1 MALAA
6 YVPHKYPT
14 GLEPGLEATSFYDPS
29 NFTWPFGTHVAVVE
43 IDPETGVI
51 KLRRYIAVDD
61 CGRVINPL
69 LVDGQIHGGLAQG
82 IAQALY
88 EEAVYDENGQLVSGS
103 LMDYAVPKADDL
115 VNFELDRTERRRRS
129 MPSASK
135 ASVRRGRLPPAHDRQ
150 RRGGCPGPIGGEA
163 SRHAPQART
172 GVAGDPASPDK
183 EVMAMPAAPFE
194 YHAPSTLQE
203 AIALLTQYDGEA
215 KILAGGHSLLPIMNL
230 RLAQPKALIDIGKI
244 PGLSGIR
251 EDNGTIVIGAMTT
264 HYLVESSSLLKQ
276 KVPILPETAAVIGD
290 VQVRNRG
297 TIGGSIAHADPAG
310 DLPGAAV
317 ALDMQLKAVGPRG
330 ERTLSAREFFVD
342 ILTTA
347 LQPDEILTE
356 IRVPA
361 MAPRTGSA
369 YEKFPNPASRYA
381 IVGAAAVVT
390 LDGNG
395 VCQKAS
401 IGLNG
406 VTGTPVAAVGVEQTL
421 VGKRVNDQA
430 IQEASAK
437 AADGLEPLG
446 DIFASAAYRAHLAR
460 VFTKRALTRAYGRV

>member
-1 MALAA
+1 
-6 YVPHKYPT
+6 
-14 GLEPGLEATSFYDPS
+14 
-29 NFTWPFGTHVAVVE
+29 
-43 IDPETGVI
+43 
-51 KLRRYIAVDD
+51 
-61 CGRVINPL
+61 
-69 LVDGQIHGGLAQG
+69 
-82 IAQALY
+82 
-88 EEAVYDENGQLVSGS
+88 
-103 LMDYAVPKADDL
+103 
-115 VNFELDRTERRRRS
+115 
-129 MPSASK
+129 
-135 ASVRRGRLPPAHDRQ
+135 
-150 RRGGCPGPIGGEA
+150 
-163 SRHAPQART
+163 
-172 GVAGDPASPDK
+172 
-183 EVMAMPAAPFE
+183 MAMPATPFE
-194 YHAPSTLQE
+194 YHDPSTLQE
-203 AIALLTQYDGEA
+203 AIALLTQYGGEA

-251 EDNGTIVIGAMTT
+251 EEDGTLVIGAMTT

-276 KVPILPETAAVIGD
+276 KLPILPETAAVIGD

-310 DLPGAAV
+310 DFPAAAV

-330 ERTLSAREFFVD
+330 ERTISAREFFVD

-390 LDGNG
+390 TDGNG

-401 IGLNG
+401 VGLNG
-406 VTGTPVAAVGVEQTL
+406 VTGKPVAAVGVEQAL
-421 VGKRVNDQA
+421 VGKRLTGQA
-430 IQEASAK
+430 IQEASGK

-460 VFTKRALTRAYGRV
+460 VYTKRALSRASGRV

>member
-1 MALAA
+1 
-6 YVPHKYPT
+6 
-14 GLEPGLEATSFYDPS
+14 
-29 NFTWPFGTHVAVVE
+29 
-43 IDPETGVI
+43 
-51 KLRRYIAVDD
+51 
-61 CGRVINPL
+61 
-69 LVDGQIHGGLAQG
+69 
-82 IAQALY
+82 
-88 EEAVYDENGQLVSGS
+88 
-103 LMDYAVPKADDL
+103 
-115 VNFELDRTERRRRS
+115 
-129 MPSASK
+129 
-135 ASVRRGRLPPAHDRQ
+135 
-150 RRGGCPGPIGGEA
+150 
-163 SRHAPQART
+163 
-172 GVAGDPASPDK
+172 
-183 EVMAMPAAPFE
+183 MAMPAAPFE

-203 AIALLTQYDGEA
+203 AIALLTQYNGEA

-230 RLAQPKALIDIGKI
+230 RLAQPKALIDISKI

-251 EDNGTIVIGAMTT
+251 EDNGSIVIGAMTT

-310 DLPGAAV
+310 DLPGTAV
-317 ALDMQLKAVGPRG
+317 ALDLQLKAVGPRG
-330 ERTLSAREFFVD
+330 ERSLRAREFFVD

-390 LDGNG
+390 LDSNG

-401 IGLNG
+401 VGLNG
-406 VTGTPVAAVGVEQTL
+406 VTGTPVAAVGVEQAL
-421 VGKRVNDQA
+421 VGQRVNAQS

-446 DIFASAAYRAHLAR
+446 DIFASATYRAHLAC
-460 VFTKRALTRAYGRV
+460 VFTKRALTRASGRV

>member
-1 MALAA
+1 M
-6 YVPHKYPT
+6 
-14 GLEPGLEATSFYDPS
+14 S
-29 NFTWPFGTHVAVVE
+29 
-43 IDPETGVI
+43 
-51 KLRRYIAVDD
+51 
-61 CGRVINPL
+61 
-69 LVDGQIHGGLAQG
+69 
-82 IAQALY
+82 
-88 EEAVYDENGQLVSGS
+88 
-103 LMDYAVPKADDL
+103 
-115 VNFELDRTERRRRS
+115 
-129 MPSASK
+129 SAS
-135 ASVRRGRLPPAHDRQ
+135 
-150 RRGGCPGPIGGEA
+150 
-163 SRHAPQART
+163 
-172 GVAGDPASPDK
+172 
-183 EVMAMPAAPFE
+183 FE
-194 YHAPSTLQE
+194 YYAPSTLQE
-203 AIALLTQYDGEA
+203 AIALLTRYDGEA

-251 EDNGTIVIGAMTT
+251 EDNGSIVIGAMTT
-264 HYLVESSSLLKQ
+264 HYQVETSSLLKQ

-317 ALDMQLKAVGPRG
+317 ALDLQLKAVGPRG
-330 ERTLSAREFFVD
+330 ERSLSAREFFVD

-356 IRVPA
+356 IRVPV

-381 IVGAAAVVT
+381 IVGAAAVLT

-401 IGLNG
+401 VGLNG
-406 VTGTPVAAVGVEQTL
+406 VTGTPVAAVGVEQAL
-421 VGKRVNDQA
+421 MGKRVNEQS

-446 DIFASAAYRAHLAR
+446 DIFASATYRAHLAR

>member
-1 MALAA
+1 M
-6 YVPHKYPT
+6 
-14 GLEPGLEATSFYDPS
+14 S
-29 NFTWPFGTHVAVVE
+29 
-43 IDPETGVI
+43 
-51 KLRRYIAVDD
+51 
-61 CGRVINPL
+61 
-69 LVDGQIHGGLAQG
+69 
-82 IAQALY
+82 
-88 EEAVYDENGQLVSGS
+88 
-103 LMDYAVPKADDL
+103 
-115 VNFELDRTERRRRS
+115 
-129 MPSASK
+129 SAS
-135 ASVRRGRLPPAHDRQ
+135 
-150 RRGGCPGPIGGEA
+150 
-163 SRHAPQART
+163 
-172 GVAGDPASPDK
+172 
-183 EVMAMPAAPFE
+183 FE
-194 YHAPSTLQE
+194 YYAPSTLQE
-203 AIALLTQYDGEA
+203 AIALLTRYDGEA

-251 EDNGTIVIGAMTT
+251 EDNGSIVIGAMTT
-264 HYLVESSSLLKQ
+264 HYQVETSSLLKQ

-317 ALDMQLKAVGPRG
+317 ALDLQLKAVGPHG
-330 ERTLSAREFFVD
+330 ERSLSAREFFVD

-356 IRVPA
+356 IRVPV

-381 IVGAAAVVT
+381 IVGAAAVLT

-401 IGLNG
+401 VGLNG
-406 VTGTPVAAVGVEQTL
+406 VTGTPVAAVGVEQAL
-421 VGKRVNDQA
+421 MGKRVNEQS

-446 DIFASAAYRAHLAR
+446 DIFASATYRAHLAR